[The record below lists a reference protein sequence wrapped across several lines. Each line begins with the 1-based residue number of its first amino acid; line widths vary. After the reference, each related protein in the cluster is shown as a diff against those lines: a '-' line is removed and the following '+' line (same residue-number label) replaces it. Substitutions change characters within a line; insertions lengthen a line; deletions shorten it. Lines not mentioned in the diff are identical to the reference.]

1 MMPKVAA
8 LAQATTTSVFVWC
21 AEEVSVVCGREEPVG
36 LYGVGGKL

>member
-1 MMPKVAA
+1 
-8 LAQATTTSVFVWC
+8 VWC